1 MAYFNFIMNLP
12 SLSGAERGYGETVR
26 AVRELEKY
34 RDSLLTITIDYACSM
49 ELRHLRYFVAVAE
62 EENVSRAAL
71 KLHVSQPG
79 VSNQIHDLEDEIGFP
94 LFERTGKSVRLSAA
108 GKIFLIEAR
117 DLLQRVADAVEK
129 ARAGLASQAEINV
142 GYAPSGTVEILPR
155 ALRAFRGSFPG
166 VRVII
171 HDLSA
176 KEMLPLLLQ
185 KKLDIA
191 LTLPPR
197 KLPRELDMKELERY
211 DPCVAVGV
219 THPLAKLKFVSLDQM
234 AHEPVAAL
242 TRKDYPDNHKHLKKL
257 FATIGRK
264 PRIGSQHDSG
274 TSLLAAVAA
283 GHEFALVPSS
293 VSGTEGPRVKLLKL
307 RPALPP
313 WSIVVLWRKEAE
325 TESVKAFVAAARTK
339 PTKNGRPPAR

>member
-1 MAYFNFIMNLP
+1 LNLQ
-12 SLSGAERGYGETVR
+12 SLSGAEPCYGETVR

-34 RDSLLTITIDYACSM
+34 RDALLTITIGYGREM

-62 EENVSRAAL
+62 AENVSRAAL

-79 VSNQIHDLEDEIGFP
+79 ISNQVHDLEDEIGFA

-108 GKIFLIEAR
+108 GKIFLVEAR
-117 DLLQRVADAVEK
+117 DVLQRAGDAVAK
-129 ARAGLASQAEINV
+129 ARAALATQAEINV

-166 VRVII
+166 VRVTI

-197 KLPRELDMKELERY
+197 KLPGELDMKELERY
-211 DPCVAVGV
+211 EPCVVVGA
-219 THPLAKLKFVSLDQM
+219 THPLTNNIFPTCLRSDPYLL
-234 AHEPVAAL
+234 P
-242 TRKDYPDNHKHLKKL
+242 L
-257 FATIGRK
+257 FTAQ
-264 PRIGSQHDSG
+264 P
-274 TSLLAAVAA
+274 LAAGEIVT
-283 GHEFALVPSS
+283 
-293 VSGTEGPRVKLLKL
+293 TER
-307 RPALPP
+307 
-313 WSIVVLWRKEAE
+313 
-325 TESVKAFVAAARTK
+325 
-339 PTKNGRPPAR
+339 